1 MVENENTLNE
11 ALGYLTNI
19 RRLLQGAAPKESGI
33 SLESTK
39 AGSKRKIFSSFA
51 LPLRKK
57 KDRNI
62 GRHEKAAQLPKKYR
76 DVKIDLPKIT
86 RPNRIETEAV
96 TLEDLLPE
104 KKQQEVFELSSE
116 EEKEELQLHKSLEAN
131 KLPDEE
137 IKLITGNGMLTDV
150 TIDKCQKI

>member
-19 RRLLQGAAPKESGI
+19 RRLLQDAAPKESGI

-39 AGSKRKIFSSFA
+39 VGSKRKNFSSFV

-62 GRHEKAAQLPKKYR
+62 GRHEKAAQLSKKWR
-76 DVKIDLPKIT
+76 NVKVNLPKIT
-86 RPNRIETEAV
+86 RPNRIETETV

-104 KKQQEVFELSSE
+104 KKHHEVFELSSE
-116 EEKEELQLHKSLEAN
+116 EEKEEPQLHKSS
-131 KLPDEE
+131 KLP
-137 IKLITGNGMLTDV
+137 NYLTR
-150 TIDKCQKI
+150 K